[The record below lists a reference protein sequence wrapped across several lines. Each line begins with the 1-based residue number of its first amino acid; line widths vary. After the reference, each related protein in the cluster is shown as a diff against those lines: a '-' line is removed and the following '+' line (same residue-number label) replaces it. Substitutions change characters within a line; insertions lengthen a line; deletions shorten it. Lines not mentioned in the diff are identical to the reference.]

1 MLPKGSSETSLVRIG
16 DRLSTA
22 IKDVGEVAVLLLLT
36 FLLYLFFSFL
46 LPIFPQPHGMVAMS
60 ELSAFSKAGLIRT
73 YLFMTAG
80 ACALLGA
87 LLMSWA
93 PSLTHQVAMNLW
105 VTTFFFLW
113 VDCIYAL
120 SAESHSYKF
129 LLAFVAGLAFLYLFF
144 FLLGYL
150 GFRGGSTVGQVP
162 WKVQIVQF
170 WFWGWVGFYFGL
182 SGLMAYN
189 AFKSPGLQ
197 MPLALG
203 ALLLC
208 FLNHL
213 LALYLRKRS
222 GKDVGALSLYGRW
235 VFSAWF
241 LILILAWGVQK
252 WLLV

>member
-1 MLPKGSSETSLVRIG
+1 LNTVIRDLV
-16 DRLSTA
+16 
-22 IKDVGEVAVLLLLT
+22 EVVVFLLLT
-36 FLLYLFFSFL
+36 FLLYLFFTFL
-46 LPIFPQPHGMVAMS
+46 LPIFPQPHGLVAMS
-60 ELSAFSKAGLIRT
+60 ELSAFSKGGLVRS

-80 ACALLGA
+80 ACGLLGA

-93 PSLTHQVAMNLW
+93 PILTYQLTANLW
-105 VTTFFFLW
+105 ITTFFFLW

-129 LLAFVAGLAFLYLFF
+129 LLAFVTGLAFLYLFF

-150 GFRGGSTVGQVP
+150 GFKGGVSSAQVP
-162 WKVQIVQF
+162 WKVQAIQF
-170 WFWGWVGFYFGL
+170 WLWGWVGFYLGL
-182 SGLMAYN
+182 SGLMTYN

-213 LALYLRKRS
+213 LALFLRKHS
-222 GKDVGALSLYGRW
+222 GKDVSAISLYGRW
-235 VFSAWF
+235 VFCAGF
-241 LILILAWGVQK
+241 LLLVLAWGVQK
-252 WLLV
+252 WFLT